1 MNFLE
6 IGGVVFKE
14 HTFLF
19 REEIL
24 LTRKAIVAGVLIQ
37 AETSWFIQIFF
48 KKIILSKQSI
58 YFSWF
63 K

>member
-37 AETSWFIQIFF
+37 AETS
-48 KKIILSKQSI
+48 
-58 YFSWF
+58 
-63 K
+63 